1 LAVLVAR
8 GGVIDVV
15 ADGFKRWF
23 FFLSL
28 LLLYFLLCFWCWWKG
43 VKRYKA
49 RLLAKGYRQKHEID
63 YEEVFALV
71 ARLETIRLIIATV
84 AQHKWII
91 YKMDVKSTF
100 F

>member
-8 GGVIDVV
+8 GGVIDVAV
-15 ADGFKRWF
+15 DGFKRWF

-28 LLLYFLLCFWCWWKG
+28 LLLYFLLCFWWWWKG

-71 ARLETIRLIIATV
+71 ATLETIRLIIATV

-100 F
+100 S